1 MAKFLMGL
9 AVCGVFIWN
18 AWAAPASKNGSA
30 LELERLLQAGDPH
43 EIDKFLSG
51 LKSSSSGQPGFEHNF
66 IHGLLALRREQYEVA
81 QAAFSVIPASSPL
94 YLDARNNLAVIQA
107 VQGKPEQAKK
117 TLEEALRSHSTVAV
131 AYKNLNEIKF
141 HLVNKSQALALQAME
156 PGKASKPSLLV
167 ATGTL
172 MERTQRSSTS
182 AGTGAGTGAGGLA
195 APSTNASVAAPP
207 PATAAPASA
216 AATTPAPST
225 AASDARPETSA
236 QTVAARQATQAL
248 HEWSRA
254 WESKNIEAYFAAYDP
269 EFQPGDGR
277 SLTRWK
283 QDRQDRILS
292 KGRIRIQIGA
302 IDVTAV
308 DAHHVRLR
316 FLQTYRA
323 DQLNATSK
331 KTIDMKWSGQRWLIV
346 RERASDGGR

>member
-9 AVCGVFIWN
+9 AVWGVFIWN
-18 AWAAPASKNGSA
+18 AWALPASKNGSA
-30 LELERLLQAGDPH
+30 QELERLLQAGDPH
-43 EIDKFLSG
+43 EIDKFLRG
-51 LKSSSSGQPGFEHNF
+51 WQSSSGQPGFENNF
-66 IHGLLALRREQYEVA
+66 IHGLLALRREQYDVA
-81 QAAFSVIPASSPL
+81 LAAFTVIPASSPL
-94 YLDARNNLAVIQA
+94 YLDARNNLAVIEA
-107 VQGKPEQAKK
+107 MQGKPEQAKK
-117 TLEEALRSHSTVAV
+117 TLEEALRSHSAVAV

-172 MERTQRSSTS
+172 LERSQRSSASTGGPVVPAPHAPVS
-182 AGTGAGTGAGGLA
+182 AT
-195 APSTNASVAAPP
+195 P
-207 PATAAPASA
+207 PAKAAPASA
-216 AATTPAPST
+216 PATPPVPST
-225 AASDARPETSA
+225 AASDARPETPAQSA
-236 QTVAARQATQAL
+236 AARQATQAL
-248 HEWSRA
+248 HDWSRA

-292 KGRIRIQIGA
+292 KGRIRIQMGA

-308 DAHHVRLR
+308 DADHVRLR

-346 RERASDGGR
+346 RERASDGGK

>member
-1 MAKFLMGL
+1 MAKFLTGL
-9 AVCGVFIWN
+9 AVWSVFIWN
-18 AWAAPASKNGSA
+18 AWALPASKNGSA
-30 LELERLLQAGDPH
+30 MELERLLQAGDPH

-51 LKSSSSGQPGFEHNF
+51 WQSSSGQPGFENNF

-81 QAAFSVIPASSPL
+81 LAAFTVIPVSSPL

-107 VQGKPEQAKK
+107 MQGKPEQAKK
-117 TLEEALRSHSTVAV
+117 TLEEALRSHSAVAV

-167 ATGTL
+167 ATGAL
-172 MERTQRSSTS
+172 LERSQRSSPS
-182 AGTGAGTGAGGLA
+182 AGTAAGG
-195 APSTNASVAAPP
+195 PVVPTPHTPVSAPP
-207 PATAAPASA
+207 PAKAAPASA
-216 AATTPAPST
+216 PATTPVPST
-225 AASDARPETSA
+225 AASDARPETPAHSA
-236 QTVAARQATQAL
+236 AARQATQAL
-248 HEWSRA
+248 HDWSRA

-269 EFQPGDGR
+269 EFQPADGR

-292 KGRIRIQIGA
+292 KGRIRIQMGA
-302 IDVTAV
+302 IDANAV

-316 FLQTYRA
+316 FVQTYRA

-346 RERASDGGR
+346 RERASDGGK